1 VASEQLSSRIF
12 EPDPEIVRRNV
23 KAALAEDLGDG
34 DRTAELIP
42 EETRLATRVICR
54 EQAVLCGRPW
64 FDETYR
70 QLDHTVRVQWIA
82 DDGDALNAGQEVCRV
97 DGAARAVLSGER
109 TALNFLQ
116 ALSGTAS
123 RTAAWVRA
131 VEGTN
136 ATILD
141 TRKTLPGLRAAQKYA
156 VLCGGGANHRMGLF
170 DAILIKEN
178 HIAAAGSIRAA
189 VERARVSSPAL
200 LLEVEVENLEQLTEA
215 VEAGAQRA
223 LLDNFTVEKLGEAV
237 EEFSGRI
244 ELEAS
249 GGISLDTAGDVA
261 RTGVDFISTGD
272 VTKNLRAV
280 DFSMRFR

>member
-1 VASEQLSSRIF
+1 
-12 EPDPEIVRRNV
+12 
-23 KAALAEDLGDG
+23 
-34 DRTAELIP
+34 
-42 EETRLATRVICR
+42 VICR